1 MAVAATALPHPGSLP
16 RIGFVG
22 LGWIGTHRLRA
33 VAESGRASVAAL
45 VDADPARAMEAAR
58 AIAEWQQP
66 GETCTFETC
75 TFEELL
81 HLDLDGVVI
90 ATPNHAHAAQS
101 LAALGR
107 GFSVFCQKPLART
120 HSEAAEIVRAAQAAD
135 RLLSVDFCY
144 RNVAGM
150 HEIKT
155 RIADGAI
162 GDVFS
167 VDLTFHNAY
176 GPDKPWFFDPRAAG
190 GGCVMDLG
198 IHLVDLLLWTLDS
211 PKIERIESRLYRHGL
226 RLERGSPVP
235 EDFATAEVS
244 FATGASARL
253 ACSWNLSAGCDAV
266 ISAVFHGTRG
276 TFCLRNQNG
285 SFYDFETA
293 QLTGTQQ
300 KPISEC
306 RGTWGAVGI
315 CDWVARLAS
324 DPRFDASAHRFEEVH
339 HVIDAIYG
347 R

>member
-1 MAVAATALPHPGSLP
+1 MPRHPPPRFLTLCAASVLAVDELGRDVRGGSL
-16 RIGFVG
+16 VDEE
-22 LGWIGTHRLRA
+22 HRA
-33 VAESGRASVAAL
+33 
-45 VDADPARAMEAAR
+45 
-58 AIAEWQQP
+58 
-66 GETCTFETC
+66 
-75 TFEELL
+75 
-81 HLDLDGVVI
+81 
-90 ATPNHAHAAQS
+90 
-101 LAALGR
+101 LAALRAGGGHAAVARAREGQTEGGR
-107 GFSVFCQKPLART
+107 LVGAGQHHP
-120 HSEAAEIVRAAQAAD
+120 QAARRVDD
-135 RLLSVDFCY
+135 RPRHRDALGGWLG
-144 RNVAGM
+144 RLAHGQ
-150 HEIKT
+150 
-155 RIADGAI
+155 DGAI

-211 PKIERIESRLYRHGL
+211 PKIERIESRLYRHGQ